1 MTSSRCE
8 RGAATCPCRPE
19 RQTETCPCRRISV
32 TMGATMIGPPFAR
45 CGGPF
50 AVSGPYTDQDTGGG
64 RNLPNDPGLRA
75 FANRGRGVT
84 AALGARPGA
93 SGRPR
98 RRPRTTKGARSTTGR
113 PSQLI
118 WLAWPAAGWC
128 CTGGTNPGAGYG
140 GVAARIPLRGA
151 SRLPN
156 GRTPPGSRRNC
167 HSTSDHLLSLVAQI
181 QAHASGE
188 YRRRGRKPDPPFRRL
203 PGGIGARQSGSS
215 ARPRG

>member
-1 MTSSRCE
+1 MTTSRCE

-19 RQTETCPCRRISV
+19 RQTEACPCRRISV

-50 AVSGPYTDQDTGGG
+50 AVSGPSTDQDTGGG
-64 RNLPNDPGLRA
+64 RNLPNDSGSRA
-75 FANRGRGVT
+75 IPEPRTGPTT
-84 AALGARPGA
+84 ALARLCA
-93 SGRPR
+93 
-98 RRPRTTKGARSTTGR
+98 RTTKGARSTTGR

-181 QAHASGE
+181 QAHASGGE
-188 YRRRGRKPDPPFRRL
+188 HHR
-203 PGGIGARQSGSS
+203 S
-215 ARPRG
+215 PRTCPEAG